1 MTTIDN
7 FDELTDFRDGEEDK
21 YLVEYIL
28 ADDFGFSH
36 RCSPFLMPK
45 GTVFEHNYG
54 TYEVISI
61 DRKIKHIVLHCVR
74 LENKTPKFD
83 VLFNMVNQFN

>member
-7 FDELTDFRDGEEDK
+7 FDELTDFRDGEDNK
-21 YLVEYIL
+21 YLVEYVL

-54 TYEVISI
+54 TYKVISI
-61 DRKIKHIVLHCVR
+61 DRKIKHIVLHCER
-74 LENKTPKFD
+74 IENKTPMFD
-83 VLFNMVNQFN
+83 SLFKMINQFN

>member
-7 FDELTDFRDGEEDK
+7 FDELTDFRDGEDDK
-21 YLVEYIL
+21 YLVEYVL

-36 RCSPFLMPK
+36 RCSPFLIPK

-54 TYEVISI
+54 TYKVISI
-61 DRKIKHIVLHCVR
+61 DRRILLKNVILNLINDLISQSC
-74 LENKTPKFD
+74 LI
-83 VLFNMVNQFN
+83 